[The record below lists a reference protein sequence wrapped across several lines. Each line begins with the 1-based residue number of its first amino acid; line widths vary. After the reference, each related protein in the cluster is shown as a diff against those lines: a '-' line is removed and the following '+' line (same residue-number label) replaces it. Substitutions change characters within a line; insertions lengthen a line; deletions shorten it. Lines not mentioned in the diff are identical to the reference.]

1 MFDPKSFT
9 AGGQMRGQNPRG
21 INHSMALYRCCFT
34 GATMSKFQNLPLG
47 AKLAAASLAFVFP
60 ILLIAYFLITEK
72 DELINFTK
80 MEIAGVKYLRAMQIS
95 LQQLTTV
102 HQTQENWT
110 KAKAALEQAEN
121 EDRGVLNLTQDA
133 ADLQFA
139 LTESGRNAGPVSTKI
154 MDLFSSISD
163 NSNITLDPDMDAYYI
178 GFILVSQAPD
188 LLKHGSALVNA
199 ARDLETEETNDRKVA
214 FAEARDGIASVAS
227 DLLKSLAKAIKGNQ
241 DGTAQVALEDDGK
254 GIAAAAGKVAAAAA
268 TGDSKTISAT
278 ADELSRSVHD
288 FLPKGDD
295 ELERLLRARIAG
307 YHFAIGTHL
316 TIVFVSLL
324 VGAIVFRAITR
335 SISEPLRLVTGLMRR
350 LTEGDLN
357 IDVPHEP
364 RADEVGQLIVA
375 LKGFH
380 IAAVERTRAREA
392 ERLRDERE
400 KDRGKRLLELNATFN
415 HSVSAALD
423 QLGGAATQLNGM
435 ADTMAKNSE
444 LASKEATNVATA
456 AGQTSSHVC
465 AVASASEQL
474 SRSIKEI
481 ASRILN
487 SKTIAQQA
495 AREAEDS
502 GAAVATLLKATDQID
517 NIVGAISDIA
527 AQTNLLA
534 LNATIEAARAG
545 EAGKGFAVV
554 AMEVKALA
562 DQTAKATEDIAG
574 QIGAIQRGT
583 ANVSS
588 AIEHIRGI
596 VGQINEASAEIVVA
610 VNEQGAATLEIA
622 RNVQQAAQGASEVTG
637 SIAHIAQA
645 IASSDRT
652 SQEVLGSA
660 KALEHEAKTLEHNVH
675 AYLSD
680 LQAA

>member
-1 MFDPKSFT
+1 
-9 AGGQMRGQNPRG
+9 
-21 INHSMALYRCCFT
+21 MALYRCCFA
-34 GATMSKFQNLPLG
+34 GSTMSKFQNLPLG

-110 KAKAALEQAEN
+110 KATAAVEQAEK
-121 EDRGVLNLTQDA
+121 EDRGVLNLAYEA
-133 ADLQFA
+133 ANLRLA
-139 LTESGRNAGPVSTKI
+139 LTESGRNADSVSTKI
-154 MDLFSSISD
+154 MALFSLISD

-178 GFILVSQAPD
+178 GFVLINQAPD

-199 ARDLETEETNDRKVA
+199 ARDLESEATDDRKVA
-214 FAEARDGIASVAS
+214 FAQARDSVASVAS
-227 DLLKSLAKAIKGNQ
+227 DLSKNLAKAIKGNQ
-241 DGTAQVALEDDGK
+241 DGSARGALEGVGK
-254 GIAAAAGKVAAAAA
+254 AIAAAAGKVATAAAA
-268 TGDSKTISAT
+268 EDSKTIAAA
-278 ADELSRSVHD
+278 ADELSQSIHD

-295 ELERLLRARIAG
+295 ELEHLLRARMAG
-307 YHFAIGTHL
+307 YHFAITTHL

-324 VGAIVFRAITR
+324 VGAIIFRAITQ
-335 SISEPLRLVTGLMRR
+335 SISKRLRLVTGLMGR

-357 IDVPHEP
+357 IEVPQEQ

-380 IAAVERTRAREA
+380 VAAVERTRARDA

-415 HSVSAALD
+415 QSVSTALD

-444 LASKEATNVATA
+444 IASKEATNVATA

-465 AVASASEQL
+465 AVATASEQL
-474 SRSIKEI
+474 SRAIKDI
-481 ASRILN
+481 ALRILN
-487 SKTIAQQA
+487 SKFVAEQA
-495 AREAEDS
+495 AREADDS
-502 GAAVATLLKATDQID
+502 GAAVASLLKATDQIGD
-517 NIVGAISDIA
+517 IVGAINDIA

-562 DQTAKATEDIAG
+562 DQTAKATGDIAG

-588 AIEHIRGI
+588 AIENIRDI
-596 VGQINEASAEIVVA
+596 VTQINDSSAEIVVA
-610 VNEQGAATLEIA
+610 VNEQGAATLEIT
-622 RNVQQAAQGASEVTG
+622 RNVQHAAKGASEVTG

-645 IASSDRT
+645 IAYSDRA
-652 SQEVLGSA
+652 SQEVLGSV
-660 KALEHEAKTLEHNVH
+660 KALEHETKTLEQNVH
-675 AYLSD
+675 AYLSN